1 MLVLL
6 AQEYTRQKDYKNLS
20 FAFFDVWWP
29 VPPRESSTQKSNRRE
44 TALLPQRDRYHCGV
58 MDMDV
63 LRQERGFDKLP
74 EHRVIFIMRGY
85 VLRHGLPIHLY
96 SQENRLA
103 GRRVSE
109 R

>member
-1 MLVLL
+1 
-6 AQEYTRQKDYKNLS
+6 
-20 FAFFDVWWP
+20 
-29 VPPRESSTQKSNRRE
+29 
-44 TALLPQRDRYHCGV
+44 

-63 LRQERGFDKLP
+63 LGQERGFDKLP

-103 GRRVSE
+103 VRRASDDKIATQGR
-109 R
+109 